1 MKRIQVLIVSNI
13 WVSRGDN
20 MTMHVFMLLFSL
32 LAKVDRQRTSAESQ
46 ISGKN
51 MLAIPTNKKRMC
63 EGLHS

>member
-46 ISGKN
+46 ISGKKYASYSN
-51 MLAIPTNKKRMC
+51 
-63 EGLHS
+63 E